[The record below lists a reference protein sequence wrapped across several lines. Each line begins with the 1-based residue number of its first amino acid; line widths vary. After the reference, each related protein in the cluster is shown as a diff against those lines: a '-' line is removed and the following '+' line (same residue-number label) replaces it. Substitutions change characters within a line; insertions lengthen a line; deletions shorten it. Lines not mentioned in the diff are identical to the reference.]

1 MVRQNS
7 ADRKGIR
14 HGKKQRRIRETLL
27 RIRKSLVLLVLFAA
41 ISTVSFH
48 VIQNNLLDHARVMG
62 DGLALSYSVEEEKN
76 ITAYQVLMN
85 METNYLD
92 QFLESKPS
100 EEELKAWLSIFY
112 KNTGEALG
120 KNSILPYAVING
132 AIIPAIEVPKNKSY
146 DPTSYEWYRQADAA
160 DGAVIFSDMYQ
171 DSCQKMP
178 VITIAKK
185 CKTPETFLAFD
196 MRDQPRGRAYG
207 SVPQTDSEWD
217 SRGNAGGRSS
227 LCD

>member
-160 DGAVIFSDMYQ
+160 DGAVIFSDMY
-171 DSCQKMP
+171 
-178 VITIAKK
+178 
-185 CKTPETFLAFD
+185 
-196 MRDQPRGRAYG
+196 
-207 SVPQTDSEWD
+207 
-217 SRGNAGGRSS
+217 
-227 LCD
+227 

>member
-14 HGKKQRRIRETLL
+14 HEKKQRRIRETLL

-112 KNTGEALG
+112 K
-120 KNSILPYAVING
+120 K
-132 AIIPAIEVPKNKSY
+132 
-146 DPTSYEWYRQADAA
+146 YRR
-160 DGAVIFSDMYQ
+160 G
-171 DSCQKMP
+171 
-178 VITIAKK
+178 
-185 CKTPETFLAFD
+185 
-196 MRDQPRGRAYG
+196 PR
-207 SVPQTDSEWD
+207 
-217 SRGNAGGRSS
+217 
-227 LCD
+227 

>member
-146 DPTSYEWYRQADAA
+146 DPTSHEWYR
-160 DGAVIFSDMYQ
+160 
-171 DSCQKMP
+171 
-178 VITIAKK
+178 
-185 CKTPETFLAFD
+185 
-196 MRDQPRGRAYG
+196 
-207 SVPQTDSEWD
+207 
-217 SRGNAGGRSS
+217 
-227 LCD
+227 